1 MNGIVYQDDSIS
13 LLLYFRMIFFY
24 YLYYNLSEIKKL
36 VYFKYFVIYKING
49 VSGHK
54 TVYLCLG
61 ILAAIIFLTRAIPI
75 TGGPH
80 TKI

>member
-36 VYFKYFVIYKING
+36 VDLNILLYKING

-75 TGGPH
+75 TGGPQ

>member
-36 VYFKYFVIYKING
+36 VDLNILLYKING

>member
-36 VYFKYFVIYKING
+36 VDLNILLYKING

-61 ILAAIIFLTRAIPI
+61 ILAAIIFLTRA
-75 TGGPH
+75 GGPQ